1 MPPSNTPIRRSALR
15 QASGVG
21 SRVKLR
27 PQHGLRELCTL
38 NFEPRKHTSPVAV
51 ALITLVLLSYL
62 LGSIPTGFLVAKA
75 KGVDIRSV
83 GSGNIGATNVFRI
96 LGKGAGI
103 FVLTADAVKGALAV
117 LWIAPWVQRLA
128 EGSFIGRSMFY
139 LDAFPN
145 LDERDWLSVLAGI
158 CAILG
163 HNYTCWLRFKGG
175 KGIATTA
182 GVFAALAPAAF
193 GIALAAWLVV
203 FAASRYVSLASIVA
217 AVALPL
223 AVWLTGNGGLLI
235 GVSTALGA
243 LAIYKH
249 KANIERL
256 RAGTENRIGAKKTE
270 PPEEKKP

>member
-1 MPPSNTPIRRSALR
+1 MVT
-15 QASGVG
+15 
-21 SRVKLR
+21 
-27 PQHGLRELCTL
+27 
-38 NFEPRKHTSPVAV
+38 

-62 LGSIPTGFLVAKA
+62 LGSIPSGFLVAKA

-103 FVLTADAVKGALAV
+103 FVLTADAVKGAAAVMIAEPVVRQYFFPSDNLAN
-117 LWIAPWVQRLA
+117 
-128 EGSFIGRSMFY
+128 FGRPEIYHYFR
-139 LDAFPN
+139 
-145 LDERDWLSVLAGI
+145 EVAGI

-163 HNYTCWLRFKGG
+163 HNYTCWLKFKGG
-175 KGIATTA
+175 KGVATTA

-193 GIALAAWLVV
+193 SIALATWLVV

-217 AVALPL
+217 AVALPI
-223 AVWLTGNGGLLI
+223 AVWLTGNGALLI
-235 GVSTALGA
+235 GISAVLGA

-256 RAGTENRIGAKKTE
+256 LAGTENRLGGKKPAAAA
-270 PPEEKKP
+270 PPEEKKI

>member
-1 MPPSNTPIRRSALR
+1 MA
-15 QASGVG
+15 A
-21 SRVKLR
+21 
-27 PQHGLRELCTL
+27 
-38 NFEPRKHTSPVAV
+38 

-96 LGKGAGI
+96 LGKGPGI
-103 FVLTADAVKGALAV
+103 FVLTMDAVKGALAV
-117 LWIAPWVQRLA
+117 AIAQSVVREYFFPTDNFANV
-128 EGSFIGRSMFY
+128 GRPEIFY
-139 LDAFPN
+139 HFR
-145 LDERDWLSVLAGI
+145 EIAGI

-163 HNYTCWLRFKGG
+163 HNYTCWLKFKGG

-223 AVWLTGNGGLLI
+223 AVWLTGNGALLI

-249 KANIERL
+249 KANIQRL
-256 RAGTENRIGAKKTE
+256 RAGTENRVGGKKAE
-270 PPEEKKP
+270 PVATPEEKT

>member
-1 MPPSNTPIRRSALR
+1 VVT
-15 QASGVG
+15 
-21 SRVKLR
+21 
-27 PQHGLRELCTL
+27 
-38 NFEPRKHTSPVAV
+38 

-62 LGSIPTGFLVAKA
+62 LGSIPSGFLVAKA

-103 FVLTADAVKGALAV
+103 FVLTADAVKGAAAV
-117 LWIAPWVQRLA
+117 MIAEPVVRQYFFPSDNLTN
-128 EGSFIGRSMFY
+128 FGRPEIYHYFR
-139 LDAFPN
+139 
-145 LDERDWLSVLAGI
+145 EVAGI

-163 HNYTCWLRFKGG
+163 HNYTCWLKFKGG
-175 KGIATTA
+175 KGVATTA

-193 GIALAAWLVV
+193 SIALATWLVV

-217 AVALPL
+217 AVALPI
-223 AVWLTGNGGLLI
+223 AVWLTGNGALLI
-235 GVSTALGA
+235 GISAVLGA

-256 RAGTENRIGAKKTE
+256 LAGTENRLGGKKPAASA
-270 PPEEKKP
+270 PPEEKKI

>member
-1 MPPSNTPIRRSALR
+1 MA
-15 QASGVG
+15 A
-21 SRVKLR
+21 
-27 PQHGLRELCTL
+27 
-38 NFEPRKHTSPVAV
+38 
-51 ALITLVLLSYL
+51 ALITLILLSYL
-62 LGSIPTGFLVAKA
+62 IGSIPTGFLVAKA

-117 LWIAPWVQRLA
+117 VVVAACFEDFWQNN
-128 EGSFIGRSMFY
+128 
-139 LDAFPN
+139 FPGDQSA
-145 LDERDWLSVLAGI
+145 LHASHKHLRELAGI

-163 HNYTCWLRFKGG
+163 HNYTCWLKFKGG

-235 GVSTALGA
+235 GVSAALGA

-256 RAGTENRIGAKKTE
+256 LAGTENRIGAKKPE
-270 PPEEKKP
+270 PPAPPPEKKN

>member
-1 MPPSNTPIRRSALR
+1 MKVRCALISA
-15 QASGVG
+15 
-21 SRVKLR
+21 
-27 PQHGLRELCTL
+27 LCTL
-38 NFEPRKHTSPVAV
+38 NFARPKHTPRVAS

-103 FVLTADAVKGALAV
+103 FVLTADALKGVGAV
-117 LWIAPWVQRLA
+117 LLVAPGAAGLEA
-128 EGSFIGRSMFY
+128 SSGS
-139 LDAFPN
+139 LHPNFPA
-145 LDERDWLSVLAGI
+145 LAGI

-163 HNYTCWLRFKGG
+163 HNYTCWLNFKGG

-217 AVALPL
+217 AAALPL
-223 AVWLTGNGGLLI
+223 AVWLTGNGPLLI

-249 KANIERL
+249 KANIQRL
-256 RAGTENRIGAKKTE
+256 RAGTESRIGAKKPEVTAPTE
-270 PPEEKKP
+270 EQKS

>member
-1 MPPSNTPIRRSALR
+1 
-15 QASGVG
+15 
-21 SRVKLR
+21 
-27 PQHGLRELCTL
+27 
-38 NFEPRKHTSPVAV
+38 VAA

-62 LGSIPTGFLVAKA
+62 LGSIPTGYLVAKA

-103 FVLTADAVKGALAV
+103 FVLTADALKGALAV
-117 LWIAPWVQRLA
+117 LVVAPVIWGEPPCHCHDHELVQA
-128 EGSFIGRSMFY
+128 QGF
-139 LDAFPN
+139 
-145 LDERDWLSVLAGI
+145 AGI
-158 CAILG
+158 SAILG

-182 GVFAALAPAAF
+182 GVFAALAPGAL
-193 GIALAAWLVV
+193 GIALSAWLVV

-223 AVWLTGNGGLLI
+223 AVWLMGNGALLI

-249 KANIERL
+249 KANLQRL
-256 RAGTENRIGAKKTE
+256 LAGTESRIGAKKPEATA
-270 PPEEKKP
+270 PTEEKKS